1 MTDADGVSAADGR
14 EAGTM
19 RPHPIVVNDPIRAVH
34 ELQRFQYIRHRP
46 PVAAERA
53 LVFMT
58 AGGITQTY
66 LPNRQPTRGELV
78 SKNFRTLYEVEMGIQ
93 HLAFEHRLP
102 SSGDAFFFHAETDL
116 TWRVQDPGVV
126 VAKGIKDVRAL
137 VEPKLLARMRRETRR
152 YAIERSADAETA
164 VVDALMADPL
174 GVAEGLEIGCEVRL
188 SLDGT
193 AVDQYASLRRFDYAR
208 AAARSEHELT
218 LLRTQHEQELTEEGM
233 QFYAN
238 MLEQGDV
245 GRWALHLS
253 KNPHDIPLAIEGIRD
268 DEREAAANQIHMI
281 EKLLDAGVLEDHMME
296 EPARVALD
304 NLKARLADAGA
315 GRTRKQPL
323 YREKARSPQLT
334 AGSRDDDE
342 ASGERE

>member
-1 MTDADGVSAADGR
+1 MTYAHGVSADGG
-14 EAGTM
+14 EAGAM
-19 RPHPIVVNDPIRAVH
+19 RPYPSVVNDPIRAVH
-34 ELQRFQYIRHRP
+34 ELQRFEYIRHRP
-46 PVAAERA
+46 PVTAERA

-102 SSGDAFFFHAETDL
+102 SNGDAFFFHAETDL
-116 TWRVQDPGVV
+116 IWRVTDPAVV

-152 YAIERSADAETA
+152 YEIERSADAETA
-164 VVDALMADPL
+164 AMDALVADPL
-174 GVAEGLEIGCEVRL
+174 GVAEGLEITCEVRL
-188 SLDGT
+188 SLDET
-193 AVDQYASLRRFDYAR
+193 AVDQYASLRGFDYAR

-218 LLRTQHEQELTEEGM
+218 LLRTQQEQELTEEGV
-233 QFYAN
+233 QFYRN

-245 GRWALHLS
+245 ARWALHLS
-253 KNPHDIPLAIEGIRD
+253 KNPGDIPLAIEGIRD

-296 EPARVALD
+296 GPARVALD

-323 YREKARSPQLT
+323 YREKAESPQLT
-334 AGSRDDDE
+334 SRSQADDE
-342 ASGERE
+342 ASGGRE